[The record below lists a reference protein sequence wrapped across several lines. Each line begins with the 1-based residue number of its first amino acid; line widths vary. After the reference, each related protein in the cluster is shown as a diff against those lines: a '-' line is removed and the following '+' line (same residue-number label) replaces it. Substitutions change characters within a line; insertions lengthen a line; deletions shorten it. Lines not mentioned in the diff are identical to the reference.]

1 VDIGPGRILR
11 LDLASGEWEE
21 ATQFKG
27 NPNGLAIARD
37 GRIMIADYA
46 EGILAYDPTAGV
58 VPHLARRNLERF
70 KGPNDLIVAS
80 NGDLCELLAG
90 GGLTQTSRTRGRRT
104 WRTRRGGCTASR
116 RVGSS
121 TC

>member
-1 VDIGPGRILR
+1 MDIGLGRILR
-11 LDLASGEWEE
+11 LDLASGAWAE

-27 NPNGLAIARD
+27 NPNGLAIGRD

-46 EGILAYDPTAGV
+46 EGILAYDPISGV

-80 NGDLCELLAG
+80 NGDLCELLG
-90 GGLTQTSRTRGRRT
+90 ERWLTQTSRTRGRRT
-104 WRTRRGGCTASR
+104 WRIRQGGCTVSR
-116 RVGSS
+116 RAGSW